1 MEHPITRLTDK
12 MERAHRDV
20 ARLDAW
26 LRDPANETS
35 DDWEYEY
42 REMRRARARVERCR
56 VAILRLDRALYGDPE
71 GFTTQ
76 QIEAAR
82 GQRTY
87 YRPSPALIAFKRK
100 PR

>member
-1 MEHPITRLTDK
+1 MEHPITTLTEK

-26 LRDPANETS
+26 LCDPANETS

-42 REMRRARARVERCR
+42 REMRRARATAERCR
-56 VAILRLDRALYGDPE
+56 VAILRLDRALYGDPK
-71 GFTTQ
+71 GITARL
-76 QIEAAR
+76 IEAAR

-87 YRPSPALIAFKRK
+87 YRPSPALMAFKR
-100 PR
+100 R